1 MTRDAIELFAGSGIF
16 GKAARDAGLVDGI
29 RVQVEIDPYCQRI
42 LARHEP
48 AAARV
53 ADVRDARDL
62 GPCYA
67 ILGGFPCQDI
77 SVAGRGAGLEGAK
90 SGLWHE
96 YARIVSECRPRVVV
110 IENAGR
116 GWARWVP
123 VVRRDL
129 HERGYASVPIHLSAA
144 EVGAPHERLRCFV
157 VAVAYSDSERL
168 RLLSGRSG
176 GPRGTAGA
184 ALAAVDGEP
193 RAHPDADGQGQ
204 SQPRGSIGA
213 LGRWARDVRAQDHWR
228 EWPARAVVPRVPHG
242 MADGLLASDR
252 RHRAARER
260 VMGNG
265 IVYPVALAICGAVA
279 EVMS

>member
-16 GKAARDAGLVDGI
+16 GKAARDAGLVDSV

-48 AAARV
+48 TAARV

-62 GPCYA
+62 GHCYA
-67 ILGGFPCQDI
+67 VLGGFPCQDL
-77 SVAGRGAGLEGAK
+77 SVAGKGAGLDGAK
-90 SGLWHE
+90 SGLWRE
-96 YARIVSECRPRVVV
+96 YARIIGECRPRVVI

-123 VVRRDL
+123 VVRLDL
-129 HERGYASVPIHLSAA
+129 HERGYASVPLQLSAA

-157 VAVAYSDSERL
+157 VAAPYADSERL
-168 RLLSGRSG
+168 RLLSGRSSG
-176 GPRGTAGA
+176 ARGAARA
-184 ALAAVDGEP
+184 ALAAVDGEA
-193 RAHPDADGQGQ
+193 RTHPDANGQGQ
-204 SQPRGSIGA
+204 QQPRGSLGA
-213 LGRWARDVRAQDHWR
+213 FGRWARHVRAQDHWR
-228 EWPARAVVPRVPHG
+228 EWPARAVVPRVDARV
-242 MADGLLASDR
+242 ADELLASDR
-252 RHRAARER
+252 RHRSARER